1 MAHHFFFILSG
12 KAKNYIKRLGLLLFV
27 VGVLALL
34 FEDPI
39 YAITVAVMGVV
50 IALIGHT
57 LPGKSYSA
65 LSPTMSCPNCG
76 IPYPI
81 FYYTSK
87 DFICPHCGYEMKP
100 T

>member
-1 MAHHFFFILSG
+1 MISG
-12 KAKNYIKRLGLLLFV
+12 KAKNYIKRLGLILIV

-39 YAITVAVMGVV
+39 YAIIVAVMGVIV
-50 IALIGHT
+50 SIIGHK
-57 LPGKSYSA
+57 LPVKPYYSV
-65 LSPTMSCPNCG
+65 SPTMSCPNCG

-87 DFICPHCGYEMKP
+87 DFICPHCGYKMKP
-100 T
+100 S